1 MRARRTPWWSFVLAA
16 ALGVLAGMGLAKYG
30 EISGL
35 PLVGAPWI
43 VPVVLAVLGGVVLY
57 MALQIHKYTTKDPVK
72 RAQLKPL
79 DPQKAFGTL
88 VACKALG
95 LAGAALAGWYGGQII
110 MSLPHGEAEF
120 YSQAIIECVVA
131 CVVCVADMIV
141 GIVGESGCGKSTL
154 LKLLLRFW
162 ERSGGQIRYNGTDI
176 DEINTESLYR
186 NVTMVSQSTYLFDA
200 TIAEN
205 LRIAK
210 PDATDEEL
218 MAALRMASA
227 EELVQALPEGLNT
240 PAGLLGG
247 RLSMGERQRIGLARA
262 FLSGCPLILLD
273 EPTSNVDS
281 INEGVILRALLKH
294 KQGRTIILVSHR
306 ASTMAV
312 ADRVYKMENGQM
324 EEQAI

>member
-141 GIVGESGCGKSTL
+141 GIVGEGVYKIGYESCH
-154 LKLLLRFW
+154 
-162 ERSGGQIRYNGTDI
+162 
-176 DEINTESLYR
+176 EIESL
-186 NVTMVSQSTYLFDA
+186 NVRPSLTPSQSFFGTRNIASCAMQA
-200 TIAEN
+200 TSS
-205 LRIAK
+205 
-210 PDATDEEL
+210 P
-218 MAALRMASA
+218 SC
-227 EELVQALPEGLNT
+227 V
-240 PAGLLGG
+240 
-247 RLSMGERQRIGLARA
+247 
-262 FLSGCPLILLD
+262 
-273 EPTSNVDS
+273 
-281 INEGVILRALLKH
+281 
-294 KQGRTIILVSHR
+294 
-306 ASTMAV
+306 
-312 ADRVYKMENGQM
+312 
-324 EEQAI
+324 

>member
-110 MSLPHGEAEF
+110 A
-120 YSQAIIECVVA
+120 
-131 CVVCVADMIV
+131 
-141 GIVGESGCGKSTL
+141 
-154 LKLLLRFW
+154 W
-162 ERSGGQIRYNGTDI
+162 
-176 DEINTESLYR
+176 
-186 NVTMVSQSTYLFDA
+186 
-200 TIAEN
+200 
-205 LRIAK
+205 
-210 PDATDEEL
+210 
-218 MAALRMASA
+218 
-227 EELVQALPEGLNT
+227 
-240 PAGLLGG
+240 
-247 RLSMGERQRIGLARA
+247 
-262 FLSGCPLILLD
+262 
-273 EPTSNVDS
+273 
-281 INEGVILRALLKH
+281 
-294 KQGRTIILVSHR
+294 
-306 ASTMAV
+306 
-312 ADRVYKMENGQM
+312 
-324 EEQAI
+324 

>member
-141 GIVGESGCGKSTL
+141 GIVGEWLCRIPPIDGPESPAVKKAAQRNRYAAAAHEGVYKIGCESCH
-154 LKLLLRFW
+154 
-162 ERSGGQIRYNGTDI
+162 
-176 DEINTESLYR
+176 EIESL
-186 NVTMVSQSTYLFDA
+186 NVRPSLTLSQSFFGTRNIASCAMRPPARHPVCRPSLGPSRVRAPRSACLARTDA
-200 TIAEN
+200 TGDVDVAVPPHRMVDG
-205 LRIAK
+205 RIRNARRG
-210 PDATDEEL
+210 DA
-218 MAALRMASA
+218 
-227 EELVQALPEGLNT
+227 
-240 PAGLLGG
+240 
-247 RLSMGERQRIGLARA
+247 
-262 FLSGCPLILLD
+262 
-273 EPTSNVDS
+273 
-281 INEGVILRALLKH
+281 
-294 KQGRTIILVSHR
+294 
-306 ASTMAV
+306 
-312 ADRVYKMENGQM
+312 
-324 EEQAI
+324 

>member
-141 GIVGESGCGKSTL
+141 GIVGEWLC
-154 LKLLLRFW
+154 RIPPI
-162 ERSGGQIRYNGTDI
+162 GGPESPAVKKAAQRNRYAAA
-176 DEINTESLYR
+176 
-186 NVTMVSQSTYLFDA
+186 A
-200 TIAEN
+200 T
-205 LRIAK
+205 K
-210 PDATDEEL
+210 
-218 MAALRMASA
+218 
-227 EELVQALPEGLNT
+227 
-240 PAGLLGG
+240 
-247 RLSMGERQRIGLARA
+247 
-262 FLSGCPLILLD
+262 
-273 EPTSNVDS
+273 
-281 INEGVILRALLKH
+281 
-294 KQGRTIILVSHR
+294 
-306 ASTMAV
+306 ASTKSATNPATKSKV
-312 ADRVYKMENGQM
+312 
-324 EEQAI
+324 

>member
-1 MRARRTPWWSFVLAA
+1 MRARRTPWWSFVLAG

-72 RAQLKPL
+72 RAQLEPL

-110 MSLPHGEAEF
+110 MSLPHGEGEF

-141 GIVGESGCGKSTL
+141 GIVGESGCGKTTVA
-154 LKLLLRFW
+154 KLLT
-162 ERSGGQIRYNGTDI
+162 G
-176 DEINTESLYR
+176 
-186 NVTMVSQSTYLFDA
+186 
-200 TIAEN
+200 
-205 LRIAK
+205 
-210 PDATDEEL
+210 
-218 MAALRMASA
+218 ALR
-227 EELVQALPEGLNT
+227 PT
-240 PAGLLGG
+240 PAGC
-247 RLSMGERQRIGLARA
+247 
-262 FLSGCPLILLD
+262 F
-273 EPTSNVDS
+273 
-281 INEGVILRALLKH
+281 
-294 KQGRTIILVSHR
+294 
-306 ASTMAV
+306 
-312 ADRVYKMENGQM
+312 
-324 EEQAI
+324 

>member
-1 MRARRTPWWSFVLAA
+1 
-16 ALGVLAGMGLAKYG
+16 MGLAKYG

-141 GIVGESGCGKSTL
+141 GIVGEWLCRIPAYRRAGKSGREKAATAQSL
-154 LKLLLRFW
+154 CGRRHEGVYKIGY
-162 ERSGGQIRYNGTDI
+162 ESCH
-176 DEINTESLYR
+176 EIESL
-186 NVTMVSQSTYLFDA
+186 NVRPSLTPSQSFFGTRNIASCAMQA
-200 TIAEN
+200 TSS
-205 LRIAK
+205 
-210 PDATDEEL
+210 P
-218 MAALRMASA
+218 SC
-227 EELVQALPEGLNT
+227 V
-240 PAGLLGG
+240 
-247 RLSMGERQRIGLARA
+247 
-262 FLSGCPLILLD
+262 
-273 EPTSNVDS
+273 
-281 INEGVILRALLKH
+281 
-294 KQGRTIILVSHR
+294 
-306 ASTMAV
+306 
-312 ADRVYKMENGQM
+312 
-324 EEQAI
+324 